1 MSRQRVFTT
10 WQRLG
15 MVATLFSLPAPLWAQ
30 ASPFSTG
37 ATALQGNLL
46 TILTPVAVLAVMGLG
61 VAAWFNKIAWGWA
74 IGGIFG
80 IVMVFG
86 APQLVTWIR
95 GMFGV

>member
-1 MSRQRVFTT
+1 MSRQRVFFL

-15 MVATLFSLPAPLWAQ
+15 VAVALCALPTALFAQ

-61 VAAWFNKIAWGWA
+61 VAAWFNKIAWSWA